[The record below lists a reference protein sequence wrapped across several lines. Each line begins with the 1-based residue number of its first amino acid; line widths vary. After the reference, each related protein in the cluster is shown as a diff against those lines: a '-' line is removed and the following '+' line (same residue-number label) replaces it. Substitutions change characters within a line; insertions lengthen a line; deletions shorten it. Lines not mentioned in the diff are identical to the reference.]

1 MEYAALHGSDWQ
13 PTVSRVAALLN
24 VKVSSIKGKEA
35 VSLGS
40 SAGESKSRL
49 QP

>member
-1 MEYAALHGSDWQ
+1 MEYVALHGPDWQ
-13 PTVSRVAALLN
+13 PTGSPVAALLN
-24 VKVSSIKGKEA
+24 VNVSSIKGKGA
-35 VSLGS
+35 VILGS